1 MSTNEICTE
10 TEIAAS
16 AERVWQVLTD
26 FPAYSQWNPVISE
39 IRGEMKVGSWLVVR
53 VPALGG
59 ISTRFRAR
67 ILRVEPPRELRWL
80 GRFVLSSLFAGEHA
94 LIIEPLGD
102 SRVRFVQR
110 EVYTGVLARAFL
122 LIMGANN
129 RRAFERMNLALK
141 ARAESAL
148 RKSDGI

>member
-10 TEIAAS
+10 IEIAAS
-16 AERVWQVLTD
+16 AEHVWRVLTD
-26 FPAYSQWNPVISE
+26 FPAYSQWNSVVSE
-39 IRGEMKVGSWLVVR
+39 IRGEMKLGGRLVVR

-59 ISTRFRAR
+59 LR
-67 ILRVEPPRELRWL
+67 IRLRVKVLRVEPERELCWG

-94 LIIEPLGD
+94 LTIQPRGD

-110 EVYTGVLARAFL
+110 EIYTGLLAPVFL

-129 RRAFERMNLALK
+129 RSAFERMNQALK
-141 ARAESAL
+141 VRAEQVPC
-148 RKSDGI
+148 KST